1 MRKNPLQIKQKRI
14 KVIGSS
20 LVIRGN
26 ATIEASVAPE
36 NDTFTR
42 LIDSALDS
50 VNGKRVG
57 YIDLVEKIMRYF
69 VPSVFIL
76 SAAAALAWYGYFSPG
91 NLDKAVRCAVAIMMV
106 ACPCAMSLAVPLA
119 VTGAVS
125 CCLKNGIL
133 ELSRKKCSL
142 DTF

>member
-1 MRKNPLQIKQKRI
+1 MF
-14 KVIGSS
+14 GAS
-20 LVIRGN
+20 LFIRGN

-57 YIDLVEKIMRYF
+57 YIDLVEKVMRYF

-106 ACPCAMSLAVPLA
+106 ACRDRRCKLLPEKWYLRL
-119 VTGAVS
+119 
-125 CCLKNGIL
+125 
-133 ELSRKKCSL
+133 R
-142 DTF
+142 